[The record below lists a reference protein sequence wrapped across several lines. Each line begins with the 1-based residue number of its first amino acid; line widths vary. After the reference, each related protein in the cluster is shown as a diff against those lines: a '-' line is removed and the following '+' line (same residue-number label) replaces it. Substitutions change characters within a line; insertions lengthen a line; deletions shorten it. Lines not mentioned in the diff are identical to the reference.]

1 MSRKTIV
8 GALAVLGVVVSAL
21 PANAHH
27 AFSAEFDAAQPIKV
41 KGIVTKFELVNPH
54 SWLYIDVT
62 GPDGKVTQW
71 GFEFGAPFG
80 LKEKGITK
88 KTLAVGTEIT
98 INGYKAKNDQN
109 FGYAVESTL
118 ADGRT
123 IKTGGAQDAPAP
135 AAQPAIN
142 K

>member
-1 MSRKTIV
+1 MSHKTIV
-8 GALAVLGVVVSAL
+8 ATLAILGVVASAL

-27 AFSAEFDAAQPIKV
+27 AFSAEFDAAKPITV
-41 KGIVTKFELVNPH
+41 KGVVTKFELVNPH

-80 LKEKGITK
+80 LKEKGISK
-88 KTLAVGTEIT
+88 KTLTVGTEIT
-98 INGYKAKNDQN
+98 ISGYKAKNDQN

-123 IKTGGAQDAPAP
+123 IKTGGAQDAPV
-135 AAQPAIN
+135 AQPAPKSN
-142 K
+142 

>member
-1 MSRKTIV
+1 MSHKTI
-8 GALAVLGVVVSAL
+8 AATLAILGVIASTL
-21 PANAHH
+21 PVNAHH
-27 AFSAEFDAAQPIKV
+27 AFSAEFDAAKPITV
-41 KGIVTKFELVNPH
+41 KGVVTKFELVNPH

-80 LKEKGITK
+80 LKEKGISK
-88 KTLAVGTEIT
+88 KTLTVGTEIT
-98 INGYKAKNDQN
+98 ISGYKAKNDQN

-123 IKTGGAQDAPAP
+123 IKTGGAQDAPAV
-135 AAQPAIN
+135 QPAPKSN
-142 K
+142 

>member
-8 GALAVLGVVVSAL
+8 AGALAVLGVVVSTL

-123 IKTGGAQDAPAP
+123 IKTGGAQDAPA
-135 AAQPAIN
+135 AQPATN
-142 K
+142 

>member
-1 MSRKTIV
+1 MSRQSIAGT
-8 GALAVLGVVVSAL
+8 LAVLGVLASTL

-27 AFSAEFDAAQPIKV
+27 AFSAEFDAAKPITV
-41 KGIVTKFELVNPH
+41 KGVVTKFELVNPH

-62 GPDGKVTQW
+62 GPDGRVTQW

-98 INGYKAKNDQN
+98 INGYRAKTDQN

-123 IKTGGAQDAPAP
+123 IKTGGAQDAPAVQSTP
-135 AAQPAIN
+135 S

>member
-1 MSRKTIV
+1 MSSKTIA
-8 GALAVLGVVVSAL
+8 GALAVLGVIASAL

-123 IKTGGAQDAPAP
+123 IKTGGAQDAPTP
-135 AAQPAIN
+135 AAQPATN